1 MNTDFINFI
10 NNSTF
15 MLYEVENNGFVPKN
29 KNEKCQP
36 MTKSC
41 AETSSLA
48 GLWQKK
54 GGKRNNFLLPL
65 YFIQYFK
72 KRKMKKIMFSVIV
85 FAGLLSVSFAQE
97 NAGLKIG
104 DKAPE
109 FKTLA
114 DDGSVWDSKSFV
126 GEKYV
131 VVYFYPAAMTGGCTK
146 QACAY
151 RDLKTEIE
159 SADAVVVGVS
169 GDNVE
174 GLKIFKKAN
183 DLNFTLLSD
192 ENGEIAH
199 KFGVPTREGGTIT
212 REINGQNFDLVRG
225 TTASRWTF
233 IIDKQGKIVYKN
245 EQVDASKDTEEVLSF
260 IKNKR

>member
-1 MNTDFINFI
+1 
-10 NNSTF
+10 
-15 MLYEVENNGFVPKN
+15 
-29 KNEKCQP
+29 
-36 MTKSC
+36 
-41 AETSSLA
+41 
-48 GLWQKK
+48 
-54 GGKRNNFLLPL
+54 
-65 YFIQYFK
+65 
-72 KRKMKKIMFSVIV
+72 
-85 FAGLLSVSFAQE
+85 
-97 NAGLKIG
+97 
-104 DKAPE
+104 
-109 FKTLA
+109 
-114 DDGSVWDSKSFV
+114 
-126 GEKYV
+126 
-131 VVYFYPAAMTGGCTK
+131 VYFYPAAMTGGCTK

-192 ENGEIAH
+192 EKGEIAQ

-212 REINGQNFDLVRG
+212 REIDGKSFDLVRG

-245 EQVDASKDTEEVLSF
+245 EQVEASKDTEEVLSF
-260 IKNKR
+260 IKNNR